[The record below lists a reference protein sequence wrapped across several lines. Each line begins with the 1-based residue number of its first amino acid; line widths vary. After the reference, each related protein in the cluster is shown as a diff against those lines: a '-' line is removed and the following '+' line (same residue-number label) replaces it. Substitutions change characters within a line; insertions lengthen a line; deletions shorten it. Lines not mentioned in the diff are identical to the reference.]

1 MLESVERVREM
12 MILIMIP
19 VLLGPVLVM
28 TLELILTMIHRLS
41 RDDHEDAD
49 EDEVTDTSD
58 RPGQRRV
65 IILILIMVTFTLS
78 TQVSYLL

>member
-1 MLESVERVREM
+1 MLERVERLREM

-28 TLELILTMIHRLS
+28 TLELILAMIHRLS
-41 RDDHEDAD
+41 RDDHEEDD

>member
-1 MLESVERVREM
+1 MLESVERLREM

-41 RDDHEDAD
+41 RDDDEDAD

>member
-1 MLESVERVREM
+1 MLESAERVREM
-12 MILIMIP
+12 IILIMIP

-28 TLELILTMIHRLS
+28 TLELILAMIHRLS
-41 RDDHEDAD
+41 RDDHDD